1 MRRALSLV
9 AVLSLLVAVACAE
22 VKPVARTAVDIARDF
37 CVMTVAERNGIS
49 VEEAVKQFC
58 ATEEQLD
65 PWLDELLAAK
75 QRLAAQ
81 TQGVEP

>member
-1 MRRALSLV
+1 MRPALSL
-9 AVLSLLVAVACAE
+9 AVLALLGAVACAE
-22 VKPVARTAVDIARDF
+22 VKPVARTAVDVARDF
-37 CVMTVAERNGIS
+37 CALTVAERNGIS

-81 TQGVEP
+81 AQGATP

>member
-1 MRRALSLV
+1 MRRG
-9 AVLSLLVAVACAE
+9 LSLLAVLALFAAVACAE

-37 CVMTVAERNGIS
+37 CAITVAERNGVS

-75 QRLAAQ
+75 QRVAAQ
-81 TQGVEP
+81 AQGAGP